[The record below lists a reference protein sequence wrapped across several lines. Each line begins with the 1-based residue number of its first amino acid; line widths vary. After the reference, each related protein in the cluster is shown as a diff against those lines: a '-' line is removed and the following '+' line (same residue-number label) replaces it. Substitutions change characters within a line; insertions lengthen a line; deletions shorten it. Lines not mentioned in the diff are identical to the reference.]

1 MVPTGNWTFWK
12 ISKIGTFSLFQIYTR
27 GCLDV
32 VNEIFIERLVPS
44 LFVYGIFGIT
54 MLILQVLN
62 IVCNCVTIRAIHREE
77 KEEIRRRKKEFDEK
91 NRLRAALS
99 QSQLDNLS
107 GGNEYQNQ
115 SELL

>member
-1 MVPTGNWTFWK
+1 
-12 ISKIGTFSLFQIYTR
+12 
-27 GCLDV
+27 
-32 VNEIFIERLVPS
+32 
-44 LFVYGIFGIT
+44 
-54 MLILQVLN
+54 MLILQILN

-99 QSQLDNLS
+99 QSQPDNL
-107 GGNEYQNQ
+107 GCGNEYQNQ

>member
-1 MVPTGNWTFWK
+1 
-12 ISKIGTFSLFQIYTR
+12 
-27 GCLDV
+27 
-32 VNEIFIERLVPS
+32 
-44 LFVYGIFGIT
+44 

-99 QSQLDNLS
+99 QSQPDNL
-107 GGNEYQNQ
+107 GCGNEYQTVVNGLYCIPSKLQRFNQ
-115 SELL
+115 I